1 MPSSEPSTVPQGWFH
16 RCWSS
21 AARPVLGAKPHSVYC
36 ICISPTHKV
45 SVQAK
50 TLEQSFPH
58 GTSSPEPFLPLNHH
72 GLQLSLVWCCL
83 SSLQIHE
90 RKWPEHLQQSAATQ
104 PHLSSLLKL
113 SPPHPLP
120 IPSFSLQP
128 GHRKSQ
134 LCPSA
139 LPAFLYQKLLVAQW
153 KGRSRGSDPDEG
165 QTGSLLHTSL
175 TGLPINYAVSLVFV
189 GHFS

>member
-21 AARPVLGAKPHSVYC
+21 AARPVLGAKPHNVYC
-36 ICISPTHKV
+36 ICISQTHKV

-50 TLEQSFPH
+50 TLQQSFPH

-90 RKWPEHLQQSAATQ
+90 RKWPKHLQQSAATQ

-120 IPSFSLQP
+120 IPSFSLAAWTQE
-128 GHRKSQ
+128 KSRAQ
-134 LCPSA
+134 LFSIRNYLLPSGRGGREA
-139 LPAFLYQKLLVAQW
+139 LI
-153 KGRSRGSDPDEG
+153 
-165 QTGSLLHTSL
+165 L
-175 TGLPINYAVSLVFV
+175 TKARLALCSTPHSLVFL
-189 GHFS
+189 